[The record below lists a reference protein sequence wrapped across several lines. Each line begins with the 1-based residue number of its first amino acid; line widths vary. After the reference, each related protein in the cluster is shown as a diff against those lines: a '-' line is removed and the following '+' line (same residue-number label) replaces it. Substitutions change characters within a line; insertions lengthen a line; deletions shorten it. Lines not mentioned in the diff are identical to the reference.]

1 MLFLADVFENLRN
14 MHLKICE
21 LDTGKFISV
30 PGLAWQ
36 AALKKTKVN
45 LDLLTDISMLL
56 VIEKGI
62 RGAICHSIHWY
73 AKDNNKYMK
82 CYDKNK
88 ELPDL

>member
-14 MHLKICE
+14 MCLTICE
-21 LDTGKFISV
+21 LDTAKFISV

-36 AALKKTKVN
+36 GALKKTKVN

-62 RGAICHSIHWY
+62 IEAICHSIH
-73 AKDNNKYMK
+73 
-82 CYDKNK
+82 
-88 ELPDL
+88 

>member
-1 MLFLADVFENLRN
+1 MWTW
-14 MHLKICE
+14 KI
-21 LDTGKFISV
+21 TAKFISV
-30 PGLAWQ
+30 PGLARQ
-36 AALKKTKVN
+36 AALN

-73 AKDNNKYMK
+73 AKANNKCMK

-88 ELPDL
+88 KLPDL